1 MNLYYLDDSDYNLI
15 INELQKIIADKKL
28 IPRKLSEI
36 NVGDKVYINF
46 YPNSQKYIYTL
57 YPKLGTV
64 KNIKIYELDDC
75 ELDDCEL
82 DDYEFPS
89 ITIENYKGE
98 VEELFHNG
106 VSYYGDSLGYDYSIF
121 LVE

>member
-1 MNLYYLDDSDYNLI
+1 MFYLDDTDYNLI
-15 INELQKIIADKKL
+15 TDELQKIISNKKL
-28 IPRKLSEI
+28 TPLKLSEVK
-36 NVGDKVYINF
+36 NGDQVYINF

-64 KNIKIYELDDC
+64 EKIKMYKFDNNEIPSVTIKNH
-75 ELDDCEL
+75 
-82 DDYEFPS
+82 
-89 ITIENYKGE
+89 KGE
-98 VEELFHNG
+98 IEDLFHEG